1 MSKKKREALVTYFTK
16 TGHTASAA
24 EAVGKGLES
33 AKVKATVKPIGD
45 VDADEL
51 AGYSIIAVGSPTRGG
66 RPARVVKKYLRGL
79 DKKALK
85 GKTATV
91 FTSYAAMNG
100 KSTLRHTRKLLKRK
114 KAKVPLKGVAVKAGA
129 PLSLWK
135 GPEASEDDMNRLE
148 EMGRLLAKKAR

>member
-1 MSKKKREALVTYFTK
+1 MSRKKREALVTYFTK

-24 EAVGKGLES
+24 EAVVRGLES
-33 AKVKATVKPIGD
+33 AKVKATAKPISD
-45 VDADEL
+45 LSADEL

-66 RPARVVKKYLRGL
+66 RPARVVKKFFRGL

-100 KSTLRHTRKLLKRK
+100 KSTLRHTRKLLKHK

-135 GPEASEDDMNRLE
+135 GPAASEEDVGRLE